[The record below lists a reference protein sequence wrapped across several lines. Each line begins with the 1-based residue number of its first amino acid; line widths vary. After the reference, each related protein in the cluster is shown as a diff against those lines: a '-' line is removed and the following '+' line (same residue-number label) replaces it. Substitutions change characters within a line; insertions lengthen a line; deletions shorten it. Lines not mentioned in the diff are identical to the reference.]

1 MPYDLIIKNC
11 PVIDGTGDDRYTG
24 SVGVK
29 DGLIAKIWRG
39 EPTDNEAAETVYG
52 EGRILCPGFVDIHS
66 HSDTTILRYPEAESR
81 ILQGIT
87 TELGGNCGISA
98 APVNPRFRDSLE
110 YYLRESL
117 EAGSLEWESFDEYLR
132 LVEKKKPSV
141 DIASI
146 EGFVHRGGLTFKVA
160 RAVAKQAM
168 IPAKGFPHRSGTK
181 ARPIRPAAE
190 VTAEAIT
197 LLR

>member
-11 PVIDGTGDDRYTG
+11 TVIDGTGDDRYTG

-110 YYLRESL
+110 CL
-117 EAGSLEWESFDEYLR
+117 F
-132 LVEKKKPSV
+132 
-141 DIASI
+141 
-146 EGFVHRGGLTFKVA
+146 F
-160 RAVAKQAM
+160 
-168 IPAKGFPHRSGTK
+168 
-181 ARPIRPAAE
+181 
-190 VTAEAIT
+190 
-197 LLR
+197 